1 MTYKRV
7 IPRDLFNEASLL
19 KMLGAL
25 WIKLDAMGPR
35 CRAGFD
41 CMAYTG
47 AAFDVEQ
54 DEASGA
60 IYCPRI
66 PLSVGGMFWR
76 LERPL
81 NSREPWPLYAT
92 DPEGERDEIEVFDE
106 LGNLSP
112 EFLALVEG

>member
-1 MTYKRV
+1 MAYKRV

-25 WIKLDAMGPR
+25 WIKLENVRGV
-35 CRAGFD
+35 GFD
-41 CMAYTG
+41 CMAYNG

-54 DEASGA
+54 DGASGA

-66 PLSVGGMFWR
+66 SLSVGGDLWR

-81 NSREPWPLYAT
+81 NSREAWPLYAT
-92 DPEGERDEIEVFDE
+92 DPDGERDEIEVFDD
-106 LGNLSP
+106 LGELSP
-112 EFLALVEG
+112 EFLGLIRKDF